1 MHIDWYPGHM
11 AKAIKQIAEVMR
23 KIDLVFEVLD
33 ARLPFS
39 SANPQFEEIRGSK
52 PCVKLLN
59 KNDLADP
66 EITKQWVK
74 FFDSQKR
81 VKALPLESR
90 QRIEVGLLP
99 KLCRRLVP
107 HRGIPGKPLRVMIV
121 GIPNV
126 GKSTLINTLA
136 GKKIARVGDKPAVTT
151 CHQQIDL
158 RNGILLSDT
167 PGMLWPNLG
176 DQRGA
181 NRLAATGAIGE
192 NAFEYLS
199 VAEFAADYLKNR
211 YPQRIRERYKLE
223 DLPELA
229 HALVEE
235 VGRRRGC
242 LVRGGE
248 VDMER
253 ASELFVREIRSGK
266 LGRISFEDPAMIML
280 ERQFQVTG

>member
-280 ERQFQVTG
+280 ERQFQVT

>member
-1 MHIDWYPGHM
+1 
-11 AKAIKQIAEVMR
+11 
-23 KIDLVFEVLD
+23 
-33 ARLPFS
+33 
-39 SANPQFEEIRGSK
+39 
-52 PCVKLLN
+52 
-59 KNDLADP
+59 
-66 EITKQWVK
+66 
-74 FFDSQKR
+74 
-81 VKALPLESR
+81 
-90 QRIEVGLLP
+90 
-99 KLCRRLVP
+99 
-107 HRGIPGKPLRVMIV
+107 MIV

-211 YPQRIRERYKLE
+211 YPQRIRERYNLE

-280 ERQFQVTG
+280 ERQFQVT